1 MTSTKKPEPTEPSD
15 QPIFLDDPSFRLP
28 YVPEIVQT
36 AECSD
41 RFDELFSKQSESASA
56 EEEMGDAKQK
66 CAWESSEGPIFLTGK
81 FQLSRFPLTVSR
93 PVSEGPFDTEY
104 WDSVV
109 RAQASQEQNDNSS
122 ED

>member
-1 MTSTKKPEPTEPSD
+1 MTSSKKPDPSD

-28 YVPEIVQT
+28 YIPARIQT
-36 AECSD
+36 KECSR
-41 RFDELFSKQSESASA
+41 RFDALFLGRSESAPA
-56 EEEMGDAKQK
+56 EEEVSDAKQK

-93 PVSEGPFDTEY
+93 PISEGPFDTEY

-109 RAQASQEQNDNSS
+109 RAEASQEQNDNSS

>member
-1 MTSTKKPEPTEPSD
+1 MTSSKKPEPSD

-28 YVPEIVQT
+28 YIPAIIQT
-36 AECSD
+36 AECGD
-41 RFDELFSKQSESASA
+41 RFNELFLERSESASA
-56 EEEMGDAKQK
+56 EEGGNSEQK
-66 CAWESSEGPIFLTGK
+66 RQKRTWESSEGPVYQTGK
-81 FQLSRFPLTVSR
+81 LNLTRFPLTVSR

-109 RAQASQEQNDNSS
+109 RAQASQKQNEDSS